1 MARFNVISAKN
12 NYGQEV
18 IIRTIVRDGVTWY
31 VVSDFCKG
39 IDFPNTYST
48 KAYMSPENMDLLYAN
63 KKSYIVATYDGL
75 KEMDGKFRNKRT
87 VDHYKLL
94 MQQISDKTWPIDPKR
109 LEARFLSPAA
119 DFGVT
124 PEAKA
129 KTFPS
134 SNPTVTI
141 IKLQLWDKNLKQCYI
156 RSIEKN
162 GETWLFASDV
172 CDIIEYKNPSGM
184 RILIS
189 PENYDKQE
197 IDGKERLLINYDG
210 MKQLKGRLSKKKTA
224 AAYNVL
230 MWNLEKDVFSQK
242 KAKTETDAEIQQSTP
257 QAKEEDVTKYIKD
270 NDESIGDILSTLI
283 NCGELLIDA
292 LKTIKAKRGES

>member
-12 NYGQEV
+12 NYGQDV
-18 IIRTIVRDGVTWY
+18 TIRTIDRDGVTWY

-39 IDFPNTYST
+39 IDFPSACIT
-48 KAYMSPENMDLLYAN
+48 KAYMSPKNMDLLYAN
-63 KKSYIVATYDGL
+63 NKRYIIATYDGL

-94 MQQISDKTWPIDPKR
+94 MQQISDKTRPIDPKR

-124 PEAKA
+124 QEAKVA
-129 KTFPS
+129 PS
-134 SNPTVTI
+134 SNPTVKTT
-141 IKLQLWDKNLKQCYI
+141 KLQLWDKNLKQYYI

-197 IDGKERLLINYDG
+197 IDGRERLLINYDG
-210 MKQLKGRLSKKKTA
+210 MKQLKGRLAKKKTA

-230 MWNLEKDVFSQK
+230 MWNLEKDVFSYK
-242 KAKTETDAEIQQSTP
+242 RDETETDVKNQSASDT
-257 QAKEEDVTKYIKD
+257 KEEDVTKYIKD

-283 NCGELLIDA
+283 NCGELLIDE
-292 LKTIKAKRGES
+292 LKTIKAKRGEI

>member
-12 NYGQEV
+12 TYGQDV
-18 IIRTIVRDGVTWY
+18 TIRMIDMDGVTWY

-63 KKSYIVATYDGL
+63 NKSYIIATYDGL

-94 MQQISDKTWPIDPKR
+94 MQQISDKTRPIDPKR
-109 LEARFLSPAA
+109 LEARFLARAA
-119 DFGVT
+119 DFGAT

-129 KTFPS
+129 VPSANPSVKT
-134 SNPTVTI
+134 
-141 IKLQLWDKNLKQCYI
+141 IKLQLWDKNLKQYCI

-242 KAKTETDAEIQQSTP
+242 KDKTEADAEIQQSTP
-257 QAKEEDVTKYIKD
+257 QAKEEDITKHIKD

-292 LKTIKAKRGES
+292 LKTIKAKLGEI

>member
-1 MARFNVISAKN
+1 MKMARFNVISAKN

-18 IIRTIVRDGVTWY
+18 IIRTIDRDGVTWY

-63 KKSYIVATYDGL
+63 NKSYIIATYDGL

-94 MQQISDKTWPIDPKR
+94 MQQISDKTRPIDPKR
-109 LEARFLSPAA
+109 LEARFLAHAA

-124 PEAKA
+124 QEAKTDTSA
-129 KTFPS
+129 K
-134 SNPTVTI
+134 PTVKTT
-141 IKLQLWDKNLKQCYI
+141 KLQLWDKNLKQFCI

-172 CDIIEYKNPSGM
+172 CDIIEYKNPSGL
-184 RILIS
+184 RVFFFRRKITT
-189 PENYDKQE
+189 
-197 IDGKERLLINYDG
+197 
-210 MKQLKGRLSKKKTA
+210 SK
-224 AAYNVL
+224 
-230 MWNLEKDVFSQK
+230 
-242 KAKTETDAEIQQSTP
+242 
-257 QAKEEDVTKYIKD
+257 
-270 NDESIGDILSTLI
+270 
-283 NCGELLIDA
+283 
-292 LKTIKAKRGES
+292 R

>member
-18 IIRTIVRDGVTWY
+18 IIRTIDRDGVTWY

-63 KKSYIVATYDGL
+63 NKSYIIATYDGL

-94 MQQISDKTWPIDPKR
+94 MQQISDKTRPIDPKR
-109 LEARFLSPAA
+109 LEARFLAHSA
-119 DFGVT
+119 DFGV
-124 PEAKA
+124 KQDA
-129 KTFPS
+129 KTAPS
-134 SNPTVTI
+134 ANPTVKTT
-141 IKLQLWDKNLKQCYI
+141 KLQLWDKDLKQCCI

-162 GETWLFASDV
+162 GETWFFALDV
-172 CDIIEYKNPSGM
+172 CDIIDYKNPSGM
-184 RILIS
+184 RILMS
-189 PENYDKQE
+189 PENYDTQN
-197 IDGKERLLINYDG
+197 INGVVRLLINYAG

-230 MWNLEKDVFSQK
+230 MWNLEKDVFAHK
-242 KAKTETDAEIQQSTP
+242 RDKTEAAPEIQQSTP

-292 LKTIKAKRGES
+292 LKTIKAKRGEI

>member
-63 KKSYIVATYDGL
+63 NKSYIIATYDGL

-94 MQQISDKTWPIDPKR
+94 MQQISDKTRPIDPKR
-109 LEARFLSPAA
+109 LEARFLAHAA

-124 PEAKA
+124 QEAKTKTDTSA
-129 KTFPS
+129 K
-134 SNPTVTI
+134 PTVNT
-141 IKLQLWDKNLKQCYI
+141 IKLQLWDEKLKQLCI

-162 GETWLFASDV
+162 GETWLFAADV
-172 CDIIEYKNPSGM
+172 CELIDYKNPSGL
-184 RILIS
+184 RVFFS

-197 IDGKERLLINYDG
+197 IDGKERLLINYAG
-210 MKQLKGRLSKKKTA
+210 MKQLKGRLHKKKTA

-242 KAKTETDAEIQQSTP
+242 KAKTEAAPEIQSASDT
-257 QAKEEDVTKYIKD
+257 KEKDVTKYIKD

-292 LKTIKAKRGES
+292 LKTIKAKRGEI

>member
-12 NYGQEV
+12 NYGQDV
-18 IIRTIVRDGVTWY
+18 TIRTIDRDGVTWY

-63 KKSYIVATYDGL
+63 KKRHIIATYDGL

-94 MQQISDKTWPIDPKR
+94 MQQIADKTRPVDLKH
-109 LEARFLSPAA
+109 LVARFPDPSANFSTTQEAKTAPAA
-119 DFGVT
+119 
-124 PEAKA
+124 K
-129 KTFPS
+129 
-134 SNPTVTI
+134 PTVKTI
-141 IKLQLWDKNLKQCYI
+141 ELQLWDKNLKQFCI

-172 CDIIEYKNPSGM
+172 CDIIEYKNPSGL
-184 RILIS
+184 RVFFS

-210 MKQLKGRLSKKKTA
+210 MKQLKGRLAKKKTA

-242 KAKTETDAEIQQSTP
+242 KAKTEAAPEIQSASDT
-257 QAKEEDVTKYIKD
+257 KEEDVTKYIKD
-270 NDESIGDILSTLI
+270 NDESVGDILSTLI
-283 NCGELLIDA
+283 DCGELLIDA
-292 LKTIKAKRGES
+292 LKTIKAKRGEI

>member
-18 IIRTIVRDGVTWY
+18 IIRTIDRNGVTWY

-48 KAYMSPENMDLLYAN
+48 NAYMSPENMDLLYAN
-63 KKSYIVATYDGL
+63 NKSYIIATYDGL

-94 MQQISDKTWPIDPKR
+94 MQQISDKTRPIDPKR
-109 LEARFLSPAA
+109 LEARFLAPAA

-124 PEAKA
+124 QEAKTA
-129 KTFPS
+129 PS
-134 SNPTVTI
+134 ANPTVNT
-141 IKLQLWDKNLKQCYI
+141 IKLQLWDEKLKQFCI

-172 CDIIEYKNPSGM
+172 CDIIEYKNPSGIRVLM
-184 RILIS
+184 S
-189 PENYDKQE
+189 TENYDKQE
-197 IDGKERLLINYDG
+197 IDGKERLLINYAG
-210 MKQLKGRLSKKKTA
+210 MKQLKGRLFKKKTA
-224 AAYNVL
+224 DAYNVL
-230 MWNLEKDVFSQK
+230 MWNLEKDVFSHK
-242 KAKTETDAEIQQSTP
+242 RDETETDVKIQSASGT
-257 QAKEEDVTKYIKD
+257 KEEDVTKYIKD
-270 NDESIGDILSTLI
+270 NDESIGDILPTLI
-283 NCGELLIDA
+283 NCCELLIDA
-292 LKTIKAKRGES
+292 LKTIKAKRGEI

>member
-12 NYGQEV
+12 NYGQDV
-18 IIRTIVRDGVTWY
+18 TIRTIDRDGVTWY

-63 KKSYIVATYDGL
+63 NKSYIIATYDGL

-94 MQQISDKTWPIDPKR
+94 MQQISDKTRPIDPKR
-109 LEARFLSPAA
+109 LEARFLAHAA

-124 PEAKA
+124 PEAKTA
-129 KTFPS
+129 PS
-134 SNPTVTI
+134 ANPTVKTT
-141 IKLQLWDKNLKQCYI
+141 KLQLWDKNLKQFCI

-197 IDGKERLLINYDG
+197 IDGKERLLINYAG

-230 MWNLEKDVFSQK
+230 MWNLEKDVFSHK
-242 KAKTETDAEIQQSTP
+242 RDKTEAAPEIQSASDT
-257 QAKEEDVTKYIKD
+257 KEEDVTKYIKD

-292 LKTIKAKRGES
+292 LKTIKAKRGEI

>member
-12 NYGQEV
+12 NYGQDV
-18 IIRTIVRDGVTWY
+18 TIRTIVRDGVTWY

-48 KAYMSPENMDLLYAN
+48 KAYISPENMDLLLAN
-63 KKSYIVATYDGL
+63 NRSYIIATYDGL

-94 MQQISDKTWPIDPKR
+94 MQQISDKTRPIGPKR
-109 LEARFLSPAA
+109 LEARFLAPAA
-119 DFGVT
+119 DFGVK

-129 KTFPS
+129 VPS
-134 SNPTVTI
+134 ANPTVKTI
-141 IKLQLWDKNLKQCYI
+141 ELQLWDKNLKQLCI

-172 CDIIEYKNPSGM
+172 CDLIEYKNPSSM

-210 MKQLKGRLSKKKTA
+210 MKQLKGRLAKKKTA

-242 KAKTETDAEIQQSTP
+242 KAKTEAAPEIQSASDT
-257 QAKEEDVTKYIKD
+257 KEEDVTKYIKD
-270 NDESIGDILSTLI
+270 NDESVGDILSTLI
-283 NCGELLIDA
+283 DCGELLIDA
-292 LKTIKAKRGES
+292 LKTIKAKRGEI

>member
-1 MARFNVISAKN
+1 
-12 NYGQEV
+12 
-18 IIRTIVRDGVTWY
+18 
-31 VVSDFCKG
+31 
-39 IDFPNTYST
+39 
-48 KAYMSPENMDLLYAN
+48 MSPENMDLLYAN
-63 KKSYIVATYDGL
+63 NKSYIIATYDGL

-94 MQQISDKTWPIDPKR
+94 MQQISDKTRPIDPKR

-119 DFGVT
+119 DFGV
-124 PEAKA
+124 KQDA
-129 KTFPS
+129 KTAPS
-134 SNPTVTI
+134 ANPTVNT
-141 IKLQLWDKNLKQCYI
+141 IKLQLWDENLKQFCI

-172 CDIIEYKNPSGM
+172 CDIIEYKNPSGIRVLM
-184 RILIS
+184 S
-189 PENYDKQE
+189 TENYDKQE

-230 MWNLEKDVFSQK
+230 MWNLEKDVFSHK
-242 KAKTETDAEIQQSTP
+242 RDKTEVAVEIQQSTP
-257 QAKEEDVTKYIKD
+257 EAKEEDVTKYIKD
-270 NDESIGDILSTLI
+270 NDESIGDILSALI

-292 LKTIKAKRGES
+292 LKTIKAKRGEI

>member
-18 IIRTIVRDGVTWY
+18 IIRTIDRDGVTWY

-63 KKSYIVATYDGL
+63 NKSYIIATYDGL

-94 MQQISDKTWPIDPKR
+94 MQQISDKTRPIDPKR
-109 LEARFLSPAA
+109 LEARFLAHAA
-119 DFGVT
+119 DFG
-124 PEAKA
+124 AKQDA
-129 KTFPS
+129 KMAPS
-134 SNPTVTI
+134 ANPTVKTT
-141 IKLQLWDKNLKQCYI
+141 KLQLWDKNLIKQCYI
-156 RSIEKN
+156 RSIKKN

-172 CDIIEYKNPSGM
+172 CELIDYKNPSGL
-184 RILIS
+184 RVFFS

-197 IDGKERLLINYDG
+197 IDGKERLLINYAG

-230 MWNLEKDVFSQK
+230 MWNLEKYVFSHK
-242 KAKTETDAEIQQSTP
+242 KDETETDVKNQQSTP
-257 QAKEEDVTKYIKD
+257 QAKEEDVTKHIKD

-283 NCGELLIDA
+283 NCCELLIDA
-292 LKTIKAKRGES
+292 LKTIKAKRGEI

>member
-18 IIRTIVRDGVTWY
+18 IIRTIDRDGVTWY

-39 IDFPNTYST
+39 IDFPNTYSA

-63 KKSYIVATYDGL
+63 NKSYIIATYDGL

-109 LEARFLSPAA
+109 LEARFLAPAA

-124 PEAKA
+124 QEAKA
-129 KTFPS
+129 APS
-134 SNPTVTI
+134 ANPTVKTT
-141 IKLQLWDKNLKQCYI
+141 KLQLWDEKLKQFCI

-172 CDIIEYKNPSGM
+172 CDIIEYKNPSGL
-184 RILIS
+184 R
-189 PENYDKQE
+189 
-197 IDGKERLLINYDG
+197 
-210 MKQLKGRLSKKKTA
+210 
-224 AAYNVL
+224 
-230 MWNLEKDVFSQK
+230 VFFF
-242 KAKTETDAEIQQSTP
+242 A
-257 QAKEEDVTKYIKD
+257 
-270 NDESIGDILSTLI
+270 
-283 NCGELLIDA
+283 
-292 LKTIKAKRGES
+292 